1 MLIEGSFEEVDDKEC
16 LVSGCSVTGTIGNFC
31 CGIRHAPPL
40 IHTCIVPE
48 GAACLY
54 ALFEWG
60 LTMYMYI
67 FYFYQLLKAA
77 MINRTCKKKTLKF
90 KVFSI
95 FNNSFT

>member
-16 LVSGCSVTGTIGNFC
+16 LVSGCSVTGTIVNFC

-60 LTMYMYI
+60 LTEFQI
-67 FYFYQLLKAA
+67 IPLSKGTP
-77 MINRTCKKKTLKF
+77 ICVK
-90 KVFSI
+90 S
-95 FNNSFT
+95 